1 MERFGPVGNSLL
13 MENVIP
19 FFPLVSSTGLRPDG
33 QRNGKHPNTTTL
45 RGIGKNVPQGGGG
58 GGGSVA
64 EIYICLTCT
73 RAVMTPSPYEWRINS
88 AIMWSGVNS
97 DEVVEPSTREQS

>member
-1 MERFGPVGNSLL
+1 MLFHFSPWLV
-13 MENVIP
+13 
-19 FFPLVSSTGLRPDG
+19 PLVSDLMVRH
-33 QRNGKHPNTTTL
+33 NGKHPNTTTL
-45 RGIGKNVPQGGGG
+45 RGIGKNVPQGGG